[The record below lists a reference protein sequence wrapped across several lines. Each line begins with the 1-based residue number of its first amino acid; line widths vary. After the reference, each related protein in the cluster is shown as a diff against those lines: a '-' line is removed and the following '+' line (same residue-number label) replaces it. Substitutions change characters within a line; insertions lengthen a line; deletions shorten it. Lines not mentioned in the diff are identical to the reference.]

1 MATRIQEY
9 GQNNVKTFRQWE
21 KLEIKIAEFK
31 NHRRFTLRCLSKGL
45 ISVSIK
51 LKTKVQTP
59 KGKQILRKAERMF
72 MNERV
77 ISINNTI
84 IMLNFQAD
92 TCINNLESTLNQD
105 VMEKCHEFIN
115 NIRERRHYK
124 TMVRQTKKFEKLQ
137 MKTGGRSNIQS
148 GGDGKNQ
155 DSNGTFETT
164 VETTQPINT
173 VEAVTSTTAVY
184 NKNNNNNKVK
194 WVHNLS
200 KTPLTEVQ
208 EKVLAHGPNFAI
220 TTKEP
225 PVSEYISQIER
236 LCQQLEKGKVEELR
250 GEIKQILKKTQL
262 PKPNIT
268 QEEAKAIQ
276 ELRRDK
282 ERVILTDDKGVSM
295 VVLDTEDYI
304 KKIRRAPKPV
314 HLQTTFI

>member
-1 MATRIQEY
+1 
-9 GQNNVKTFRQWE
+9 
-21 KLEIKIAEFK
+21 
-31 NHRRFTLRCLSKGL
+31 
-45 ISVSIK
+45 
-51 LKTKVQTP
+51 
-59 KGKQILRKAERMF
+59 
-72 MNERV
+72 
-77 ISINNTI
+77 
-84 IMLNFQAD
+84 MLNCQAD

-124 TMVRQTKKFEKLQ
+124 TMVRQKKKFEKLL
-137 MKTGGRSNIQS
+137 MKTGGCSSIQS
-148 GGDGKNQ
+148 GRDGRNK

-173 VEAVTSTTAVY
+173 VETANSTTAIY

-194 WVHNLS
+194 CVHNLS

-208 EKVLAHGPNFAI
+208 EKVLVHGPNFAI

-236 LCQQLEKGKVEELR
+236 VCQQLEKGKAEELQ

-268 QEEAKAIQ
+268 QEEAKPY
-276 ELRRDK
+276 K
-282 ERVILTDDKGVSM
+282 S
-295 VVLDTEDYI
+295 
-304 KKIRRAPKPV
+304 
-314 HLQTTFI
+314 